1 MIKTYTYWVSSKS
14 LPFLTTFL
22 TRKQGRPWELL
33 SRSMMCCMEIPE
45 VFPLHSAVEVVSP
58 RCIIHLLGVVQLSR
72 WIQASIG
79 AIWSCWKGWLHKLS
93 EFHEITMQH
102 CDFDCFAAI
111 FRWREKC
118 TIRDMTMQVH
128 TDWAIFFHSDG
139 SQLHQLPCF
148 GRRCCSSGRWIALRC
163 GSFIFRMGRFCAFPK
178 SFMGGLL
185 EKTNQIWSAFR
196 FSRRDLCWCG
206 WKCNAQV
213 ENAIVAFQSQ
223 TSPCHGGDKH
233 WKLDSIRGSWY
244 QRFNQSISSTEGC
257 SSGVAFDIQDNRLP
271 SKSYSNGRFC
281 PRWSV
286 GSGVLEC
293 MLLLT

>member
-1 MIKTYTYWVSSKS
+1 MHH
-14 LPFLTTFL
+14 
-22 TRKQGRPWELL
+22 
-33 SRSMMCCMEIPE
+33 SR
-45 VFPLHSAVEVVSP
+45 HDDAGAH
-58 RCIIHLLGVVQLSR
+58 RLGYFFSQR
-72 WIQASIG
+72 WIPITP
-79 AIWSCWKGWLHKLS
+79 ITLFWKEML
-93 EFHEITMQH
+93 F
-102 CDFDCFAAI
+102 
-111 FRWREKC
+111 
-118 TIRDMTMQVH
+118 IRKMNCAEVRQFYFQNGKV
-128 TDWAIFFHSDG
+128 G
-139 SQLHQLPCF
+139 
-148 GRRCCSSGRWIALRC
+148 
-163 GSFIFRMGRFCAFPK
+163 CAFPK

-196 FSRRDLCWCG
+196 FSRRDRCWCG

-244 QRFNQSISSTEGC
+244 QRFSQSISSTEGC